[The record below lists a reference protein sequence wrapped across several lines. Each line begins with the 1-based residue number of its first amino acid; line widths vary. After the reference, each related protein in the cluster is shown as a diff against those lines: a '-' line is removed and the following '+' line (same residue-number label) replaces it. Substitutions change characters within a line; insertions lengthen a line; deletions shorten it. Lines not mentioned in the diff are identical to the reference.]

1 MAYNKNNS
9 NDFPGLGCLVT
20 ILLAII
26 AMPIVGL
33 YLVFAG
39 KGNDTKLIGMVML
52 VIGVILWISMS
63 GS

>member
-1 MAYNKNNS
+1 MANNKNNS

-33 YLVFAG
+33 YLVFTG
-39 KGNDTKLIGMVML
+39 KGNEAKFIEMVRL
-52 VIGVILWISMS
+52 VIEVI
-63 GS
+63 